1 MIYPHEII
9 LLCVLMFIS
18 ALSAMA
24 EASLLSISKYKV
36 KHWVEKKKIGAVQV
50 KKLKDNPENL
60 LSTTLILNNLANTGV
75 AAIITEISIR
85 FFQSNAVGIATGI
98 AAFLILILGDIIPKS
113 VATTHNEFFAPL
125 VAPVV
130 FQISRL
136 IYPLSASLNIIL
148 KIINRVLG
156 KAQSQSITRDELRY
170 LIKAGEEEGSIKNI
184 ERRLIQRVFEFG
196 NTTVSDV
203 MTRKKLMVLVDSEM
217 KIKDVLQMPNIKLF
231 SRFPVY
237 QKNKE
242 NIIGTLYLKDTLL
255 FAKDG
260 KLDSHVKELMRKP
273 FFVFESKKVDS
284 MLKLFQAR
292 KEHMAIV
299 INNKAQVVG
308 LVTIE
313 NILEEIVGEIIDE
326 SDRINPN
333 LVQIAKNEWLAK
345 GILEIEELNR
355 KVGTLIKESDY
366 DSMDNFIIGTLGRTP
381 KIGDEI
387 TYQSFRILIEEVQGK
402 KVLSARILKL
412 V

>member
-1 MIYPHEII
+1 MIYTYEIA
-9 LLCVLMFIS
+9 LFLFLMLVS
-18 ALSAMA
+18 AFSAMA

-36 KHWVEKKKIGAVQV
+36 KSWVEKKKIGSHYV
-50 KKLKDNPENL
+50 KKLKDSPETL

-75 AAIITEISIR
+75 AAIMTEAALR
-85 FFQSNAVGIATGI
+85 LFDNNAVAIATGV
-98 AAFLILILGDIIPKS
+98 ATFLILIFGDIIPKS
-113 VATTHNEFFAPL
+113 MATTHNEFFAP
-125 VAPVV
+125 VAAPIVW
-130 FQISRL
+130 QISKL
-136 IYPLSASLNIIL
+136 IYPLTVMLNIIL
-148 KIINRVLG
+148 KVINKLLG

-170 LIKAGEEEGSIKNI
+170 LIKAGQEEGSIKDI
-184 ERRLIQRVFEFG
+184 ERRMIQRVFEFE

-203 MTRKKLMVLVDSEM
+203 MTRKKLMALVDCEM

-242 NIIGTLYLKDTLL
+242 NIIGILYLKDMLL

-260 KLDSHVKELMRKP
+260 KADTQVKDLMRKP

-284 MLKLFQAR
+284 MLRLFQAR

-355 KVGTLIKESDY
+355 KTGMQVKESDY
-366 DSMDNFIIGTLGRTP
+366 DSMDSFVVGTLGRAP
-381 KIGDEI
+381 KVGDET
-387 TYQSFRILIEEVQGK
+387 TYQSYKILIEEVQGK
-402 KVLSARILKL
+402 KVLSARILK
-412 V
+412 VN